1 MAEEKRWYT
10 GMFST
15 EDWWSLWI
23 GLFFVAVGLLAAATQ
38 ANWLS
43 GWVISFEKWVNLS
56 NALAPDTAGV
66 ASGLG
71 ALIVSYIVFTAATCV
86 GAYFMGMDMKKY
98 FVAWTIIY
106 WLSAA
111 LFILSTNAYIQ
122 ATSIER
128 EGFGIDWSLSIGG
141 AHYIVALL
149 VGLLIGNLAPKS
161 FREFMY
167 HGARP
172 EWYIKIAIV
181 FLGCKLGMKVVDS
194 AGYTFELLLVGAC
207 ATIAAYLLFWPLV
220 YTMCRKGF
228 KLTREW
234 AATLA
239 SGISICGVSASIA
252 TGGAI
257 RARPIVPV
265 MISSLIVVFALVELI
280 ILPPVLTYS
289 PWFNEPMAAASSL
302 GLTVKTDGADAAA
315 GAITDQLMRTRA
327 QEELGVEWE
336 EGWITSASVMT
347 KIWIDMFIGVWAL
360 VLAMLWLYYVEKRP
374 DEKVQ
379 KMEVW
384 WRFPKFV
391 LGYFISW
398 FAVGLLGL
406 TVIGANAMDTGIHPF
421 ESSGRHLFF
430 ILTFTSIG
438 LVTNFRKLKEENMGR
453 LALAYGLGLLFII
466 IPLGWII
473 AWVFHNGMMPPT
485 VG

>member
-1 MAEEKRWYT
+1 MAEEKKWYT

-15 EDWWSLWI
+15 EDWWSFWI
-23 GLFFVAVGLLAAATQ
+23 GLFFVLVGLIAAATGVDI
-38 ANWLS
+38 S
-43 GWVISFEKWVNLS
+43 GWVIGFEKWVDIS
-56 NALAPDTAGV
+56 NALQPDHAGMM
-66 ASGLG
+66 SGISS
-71 ALIVSYIVFTAATCV
+71 LIVSYIIFTIATCI

-98 FVAWTIIY
+98 FWAWTIIF
-106 WLSAA
+106 WLSA
-111 LFILSTNAYIQ
+111 IVYVLSRHAYIQ

-128 EGFGIDWSLSIGG
+128 ADFGIGWSLSIGG
-141 AHYIVALL
+141 AHYIVALF

-172 EWYIKIAIV
+172 EWFIKIAIV

-194 AGYTFELLLVGAC
+194 AGHALTLLLVGAC
-207 ATIAAYLLFWPLV
+207 ATVAAYLLFWPLV
-220 YTMCRKGF
+220 YTLCRKGF

-234 AATLA
+234 AACLA

-265 MISSLIVVFALVELI
+265 MISSLIVVFAVVELVV
-280 ILPPVLTYS
+280 LPPVLTYT
-289 PWFNEPMAAASSL
+289 PWFQEPMAAASSL
-302 GLTVKTDGADAAA
+302 GLTVKTDGADAAS

-327 QEELGVEWE
+327 QQELGVQWE

-360 VLAMLWLYYVEKRP
+360 VLAMLWLYYVEKRH

-391 LGYFISW
+391 LGYFIAW
-398 FAVGLLGL
+398 IAVGVLGM
-406 TVIGANAMDTGIHPF
+406 TVIGGEAMDWGIHPF
-421 ESSGRHLFF
+421 ESTGRHLFF

-453 LALAYGLGLLFII
+453 LALAYGLGLLLII

-473 AWVFHNGMMPPT
+473 AYIFHNGMMPPT